1 MNNNENFENNR
12 INNINQQNM
21 NELNK
26 TVNMNNKKKHSPMV
40 IAALTLGIISIC
52 TVAFWYISIPSSIIA
67 IVFGSKT
74 TKRIGSKLGKAG
86 LVTGIIGLSLTL
98 LLYIVVITIIALG
111 DYF

>member
-1 MNNNENFENNR
+1 MNNNEIFDKNKT
-12 INNINQQNM
+12 NNIEQENM
-21 NELNK
+21 NEI
-26 TVNMNNKKKHSPMV
+26 NNTENNKKHSPMS
-40 IAALTLGIISIC
+40 IASLTLGIISIC

-86 LVTGIIGLSLTL
+86 LVTGIVGLSLTL